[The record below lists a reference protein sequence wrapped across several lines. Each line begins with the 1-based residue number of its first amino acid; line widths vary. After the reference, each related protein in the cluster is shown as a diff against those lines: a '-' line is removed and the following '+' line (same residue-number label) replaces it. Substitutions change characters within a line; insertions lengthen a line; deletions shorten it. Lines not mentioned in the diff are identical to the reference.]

1 MPADKLRIA
10 CYGDKNILRNAEYF
24 FKDDFYEIND
34 VKLDEK
40 INTIRVNL
48 QYECYNNPIADY
60 FKNEENGSNEKAFIY
75 IYFLYS
81 ENLEEYKNEK
91 EYLLN
96 RYKDCINE
104 ENEDCIF
111 IYLYNLSDNINE
123 IKNIKKIKSDF
134 SSNSYK
140 TIKILSVPIIKNEEY
155 DTNEKVKELY
165 EHFKIRYIDH
175 IKICIEKKYH
185 SIKSSYNKSVN
196 IFLSYVE
203 IKKKVILE
211 KKKKKFCIPNIRAEE
226 TKPNDV
232 SEEKAETKLNEK
244 EETHHNDITE
254 FVEFYKNHNIFSF
267 CNECVDI
274 NFFLQKNDVHS
285 YINRI
290 EFVTDYDEQLYLDMY
305 DIFLSVFMWGENLCA
320 LYLKLNLFKKCYM
333 LYSSIQRLFF
343 KHLNV
348 YIKKKKCIIHS
359 PILFEKYKLAI
370 TRYIYE
376 RNICSIHLLEY
387 IFFKKFTLLL
397 FLNKFSYISIKALK
411 FAQFFYKNKIF
422 IFMHN
427 FSTFRNSVNKYI
439 KYPNYIKYIHKK
451 IKKYKKKEL
460 AKKNIE
466 EKEGI
471 FKDNIIKEKS
481 ENLNDFVETYQKDA
495 NKNESTKED
504 NAGDGNKIVKE
515 NTDQNESKP
524 YNHNKNIDNNS
535 SSSKEMHKLN
545 NAFVKELIEVF
556 IQNDS
561 GEAFSAENI
570 LKKIIINK
578 KNRKNE
584 KFIEKNKN
592 EENNESKN
600 GEHTETENILYSNEP
615 QINNDVFCDIF
626 KSEDEK
632 LLFLLNCCFINK
644 EKFFSIYFYNLGNLI
659 KFLFEHKRDL
669 HTEKN
674 ANKID
679 QKTKENGDKIIKHKN
694 TNISKYLSLQKN
706 IMKLGYKKNFTKN
719 KKKSKSKLQIES
731 HKESSFVE
739 NSSSDCSDFTSS
751 TLSEQ
756 NESKNN
762 DKLFLYTDFSIN
774 VSNIFKLSFIILKNI
789 LNMSKNSFDNNTEKN
804 INNFGFNETNNQKIY
819 LFSFFYNYLE
829 EKKFEKYIESAIEEE
844 IKANKKSIYHS
855 FPIYHIKAFSKDN
868 NKQKNYLLINIMN
881 KIINLYSRKHKNIY
895 IINKFFLAILLFENK
910 LYKKSF
916 HIIRKIIEESPFH
929 FLTQLCMQLLLFHD
943 LNNKFYHFCASYFLA
958 NKYTKIISFKNVNF
972 NFTSFQNYEFDL
984 FSMTSQNSI
993 LKLEEDKNYYINFYS
1008 ALEKDIITHNL
1019 FFKKELKDTKENEE
1033 NKNAPFDA
1041 NKKEIQL
1048 LEGKDENANKICIKH
1063 DELNQNKLKFIV
1075 NKNKIIKLETK
1086 KFCKDNY
1093 YFNINKKILNS
1104 LKKFNFS
1111 VSKNEQNNT
1120 FYMPTED
1127 IKIFVQ
1133 SDYNLYMFVS
1143 NMTFGLNK
1151 KETYEKKNITSLC
1164 DHINDIKKEYN
1175 INKYTTKNNS
1185 FKMYHLDTL
1194 LVKKEKKKKKKKKK
1208 NMETKTDKIQENIS
1222 SNKTSNAIKKNIR
1235 VKNVCAEYEEYLDLF
1250 VFSAFTKNLNVNN
1263 IILQLYSEEENKYL
1277 YIKYSEGNYIIRDG
1291 LNLIKLNVMNI
1302 LESNKIKW
1310 ENFCYK
1316 VKYVFLKIKNFSF
1329 YQKIGILPNDNL
1341 ISSFIKTYVNFISNN
1356 NILINKYNSYT
1367 SFFLNQLISPLYIK
1381 IKTLN
1386 SILNCKIHASY
1397 INKTS
1402 LVYDNINYV
1411 KLVIKKRQQNKSI
1424 SETSD
1429 ITFDEFDEVS
1439 SFDKNI
1445 PENNPDHIRNKSIRV
1460 SVKNKNQINECNDI
1474 KLNNAIGKDEIFF
1487 VDLITFYIEKNENIH
1502 IDDLKILNDQEM
1514 NTIKH
1519 KGRNDHSSINV
1530 NEYINGKNE
1539 INDYN
1544 DSNVEFKENSENY
1557 SNKKN
1562 NNNFEKQLQSTEA
1575 IISFIPRR
1583 KIYNEI
1589 SSFENSEK
1597 NMNDNL
1603 YKKSCPSIDIIEI
1616 KCIINNDICGKK
1628 RRKKKTDIYKVEQAN
1643 YIGEIKIDN
1652 FINHDEALTYTH
1664 LNNKLIVQKKFKLV
1678 NIFKEKINTYRS
1690 KNGILYE
1697 LILNLNNNNYSV
1709 FLKKFNIEILKK
1721 NITQIKNVKIF
1732 FLNNEQNEDF
1742 DSKSLQNE
1750 INSFHLKPPKMG
1762 IFNDDTE
1769 KNIEI
1774 LEEND
1779 IKPSNHITNYGKE
1792 ICNNF
1797 NTNIISDKE
1806 NDEITKKNFYDEISI
1821 NSWIKGGES
1830 IFLLFE
1836 VQYKDT
1842 FDKEDN
1848 FINHLKYE
1856 NSIGN
1861 INISYEYK
1869 NKNIY
1874 KIYKYEKNYI
1884 YNLLLY
1890 IPQFLLSI
1898 DAHYDIPKTGMLHS
1912 NINVNI
1918 ILSNKIN
1925 EDIYIKHFVCI
1936 DNNNN
1941 YEKKNNRATKYNW
1954 LISGFKKQV
1963 VCIPKNSSH
1972 TINLMLIPLKVGLI
1986 NFPPISYFIKLNNT
2000 WIEITQFL
2008 NKSDN
2013 FQVIISPPLK
2023 ITPQIWQLM

>member
-1 MPADKLRIA
+1 MPVDKLRIA
-10 CYGDKNILRNAEYF
+10 CYGDKNILRNIEYF
-24 FKDDFYEIND
+24 FKDDFYEIHD

-40 INTIRVNL
+40 INKIRVNL
-48 QYECYNNPIADY
+48 QYEYYNNSIAEY
-60 FKNEENGSNEKAFIY
+60 FKNDENISTEKAFIY

-96 RYKDCINE
+96 RYKDSINE
-104 ENEDCIF
+104 ESEDCIF
-111 IYLYNLSDNINE
+111 IYLYNLEDNVNE

-140 TIKILSVPIIKNEEY
+140 TIKILSVPIIQNEEY
-155 DTNEKVKELY
+155 NTNEKVKELY

-185 SIKSSYNKSVN
+185 SIKSSYNKSIN

-203 IKKKVILE
+203 VKKKVILE
-211 KKKKKFCIPNIRAEE
+211 KKKKKFCISNTCVEEAKPNNISKDKAEE
-226 TKPNDV
+226 KVEGKDGANH
-232 SEEKAETKLNEK
+232 NEI
-244 EETHHNDITE
+244 NGISE
-254 FVEFYKNHNIFSF
+254 FVAFYKNHNIFSF

-285 YINRI
+285 YINKI

-333 LYSSIQRLFF
+333 LYSSIERLFF

-376 RNICSIHLLEY
+376 RNVCSIHLLEY

-427 FSTFRNSVNKYI
+427 FSTFRNSVNKYMSH
-439 KYPNYIKYIHKK
+439 PNYIKYVHKK
-451 IKKYKKKEL
+451 IAKYKKKEL

-466 EKEGI
+466 AKEGI
-471 FKDNIIKEKS
+471 FKAPIIKEKT
-481 ENLNDFVETYQKDA
+481 ENLSDSIETYQKDVK
-495 NKNESTKED
+495 KNEQTKED
-504 NAGDGNKIVKE
+504 NADEGNKNTGIIVMKD
-515 NTDQNESKP
+515 NKP
-524 YNHNKNIDNNS
+524 CNNNNINNS
-535 SSSKEMHKLN
+535 NNNRKGMYKFNNVLVRELN
-545 NAFVKELIEVF
+545 EIFS
-556 IQNDS
+556 QTDS
-561 GEAFSAENI
+561 NEPLSVENI

-584 KFIEKNKN
+584 KLIEKSQE

-600 GEHTETENILYSNEP
+600 GEHTETENILCSNEP
-615 QINNDVFCDIF
+615 QTSNEVFCDIF
-626 KSEDEK
+626 KNENEK
-632 LLFLLNCCFINK
+632 LLFLLNCCFMNK
-644 EKFFSIYFYNLGNLI
+644 EKYFSIYFYNLGNLI
-659 KFLFEHKRDL
+659 KFLFERKRDL
-669 HTEKN
+669 HIEKN
-674 ANKID
+674 ANKLD
-679 QKTKENGDKIIKHKN
+679 QKTQEKGDKIVKHKN

-706 IMKLGYKKNFTKN
+706 IMKLGYKKSSPKN
-719 KKKSKSKLQIES
+719 KKKSKSKLQIEN
-731 HKESSFVE
+731 HKESSCVE
-739 NSSSDCSDFTSS
+739 NSSSACSNFTSS
-751 TLSEQ
+751 ALSEKS
-756 NESKNN
+756 ESKNN

-789 LNMSKNSFDNNTEKN
+789 LNINANTFNNNPERGLN
-804 INNFGFNETNNQKIY
+804 NLGYNEINTHRMY
-819 LFSFFYNYLE
+819 LFNFFYNYLE
-829 EKKFEKYIESAIEEE
+829 EKKFEKHIESVIEEE
-844 IKANKKSIYHS
+844 IIENKKNIYNS
-855 FPIYHIKAFSKDN
+855 FPIYHIKAFSKDS

-910 LYKKSF
+910 LFKKSF
-916 HIIRKIIEESPFH
+916 HFVRKIIEESPFH

-958 NKYTKIISFKNVNF
+958 NKYTKIISFKNVNI

-993 LKLEEDKNYYINFYS
+993 LKLEQNKSYYLNFYD
-1008 ALEKDIITHNL
+1008 ALERDIITFNL
-1019 FFKKELKDTKENEE
+1019 FLKNQLKDSKENKE
-1033 NKNAPFDA
+1033 NKNIPFDA
-1041 NKKEIQL
+1041 NKKGTQFVRP
-1048 LEGKDENANKICIKH
+1048 DNNTNKVYLTH
-1063 DELNQNKLKFIV
+1063 GEENQNKLKFLT
-1075 NKNKIIKLETK
+1075 NKMIKFETK

-1093 YFNINKKILNS
+1093 YFNINKKFLNS

-1111 VSKNEQNNT
+1111 VSKNEKNNI

-1133 SDYNLYMFVS
+1133 SDYNLYMFVP
-1143 NMTFGLNK
+1143 NMVFGVNNK
-1151 KETYEKKNITSLC
+1151 APNEKKNTTPSC
-1164 DHINDIKKEYN
+1164 DHINDIKECN
-1175 INKYTTKNNS
+1175 INNCTTKNNA

-1194 LVKKEKKKKKKKKK
+1194 LANKIKEYAEKK
-1208 NMETKTDKIQENIS
+1208 NMETKTDKIQENVS
-1222 SNKTSNAIKKNIR
+1222 SNKTSNTIKKNIR
-1235 VKNVCAEYEEYLDLF
+1235 IKNVCAEYDEYLDLF
-1250 VFSAFTKNLNVNN
+1250 VFSAFTKNLNINN
-1263 IILQLYSEEENKYL
+1263 IILQLYSKEENKYL
-1277 YIKYSEGNYIIRDG
+1277 YIKYSEGNYVIKDG
-1291 LNLIKLNVMNI
+1291 LNLIKLNIINI

-1316 VKYVFLKIKNFSF
+1316 IKYVFLKIKNFAL

-1341 ISSFIKTYVNFISNN
+1341 MESFIKTYVNFINNN
-1356 NILINKYNSYT
+1356 NIIINKHNSYT
-1367 SFFLNQLISPLYIK
+1367 TFFLNQLVSPLYIK
-1381 IKTLN
+1381 IKPLN
-1386 SILNCKIHASY
+1386 SILNCKINASY

-1411 KLVIKKRQQNKSI
+1411 KLVIKKRKRIQSKNKNL
-1424 SETSD
+1424 SEDID
-1429 ITFDEFDEVS
+1429 ITCDETDEVS
-1439 SFDKNI
+1439 NLNQSIIK
-1445 PENNPDHIRNKSIRV
+1445 NNPDQRSGKFIQV
-1460 SVKNKNQINECNDI
+1460 SVKNKNQTNECNDI
-1474 KLNNAIGKDEIFF
+1474 KLYNTNVKDEILF
-1487 VDLITFYIEKNENIH
+1487 VDLITFYIEQNENID
-1502 IDDLKILNDQEM
+1502 IENLKILNDQEM
-1514 NTIKH
+1514 DIIKH
-1519 KGRNDHSSINV
+1519 KDRNTHMDEETEVNNCNDNV
-1530 NEYINGKNE
+1530 AEFNE
-1539 INDYN
+1539 
-1544 DSNVEFKENSENY
+1544 SSENDW
-1557 SNKKN
+1557 NKKN
-1562 NNNFEKQLQSTEA
+1562 NKTDKQLESTQA

-1583 KIYNEI
+1583 KIDSEIGSVKNNEQ
-1589 SSFENSEK
+1589 
-1597 NMNDNL
+1597 NMHDNL
-1603 YKKSCPSIDIIEI
+1603 YKKLYAKSSTSTDKIEI

-1628 RRKKKTDIYKVEQAN
+1628 RKQRKTDIYKIKEVN
-1643 YIGEIKIDN
+1643 YIGKIKIDN
-1652 FINHDEALTYTH
+1652 FINHDQALTYTH

-1678 NIFKEKINTYRS
+1678 NIFNEKINTYRS
-1690 KNGILYE
+1690 KNGMLYE

-1732 FLNNEQNEDF
+1732 FLNNEKNEDS

-1750 INSFHLKPPKMG
+1750 ITSFHLKPPK
-1762 IFNDDTE
+1762 IEIINKDTE
-1769 KNIEI
+1769 KDLEMVEEKNIQ
-1774 LEEND
+1774 
-1779 IKPSNHITNYGKE
+1779 PSNHVADTGKE

-1797 NTNIISDKE
+1797 NANIISDKE
-1806 NDEITKKNFYDEISI
+1806 NDETKPKNFYDEISI

-1836 VQYKDT
+1836 VQYKNI

-1848 FINHLKYE
+1848 CINHLKYE
-1856 NSIGN
+1856 NAIGN
-1861 INISYEYK
+1861 INISYEYR
-1869 NKNIY
+1869 NQNIY
-1874 KIYKYEKNYI
+1874 KIDKYEKKYI
-1884 YNLLLY
+1884 YNLLVF

-1898 DAHYDIPKTGMLHS
+1898 DAHYDIPKTGILHS
-1912 NINVNI
+1912 NININV

-1925 EDIYIKHFVCI
+1925 EDIYIKYFVCI
-1936 DNNNN
+1936 DNNNSD
-1941 YEKKNNRATKYNW
+1941 EKQNNCATKYNW

-1972 TINLMLIPLKVGLI
+1972 VINLMLIPLKVGLI

-2008 NKSDN
+2008 NKSEN
-2013 FQVIISPPLK
+2013 FQVIISPPLN